1 MSPFENAIQQ
11 LENAAKILNL
21 DANKFEII
29 KKPDRVI
36 QVKVPVKMDDG
47 SFKVFDGY
55 RVQFNNLRGPYK
67 GGLRFYPSVDLDEV
81 KALAFWMAI
90 KCAVVNIPM
99 GGGKGG
105 ITIDPKLLSKAEL
118 EKLTRSFTRAI
129 APVIGSQVDV
139 PAPDIYTTPEIM
151 SWIVDEYTRV
161 TGKEDLAV
169 VTGKPLDKG
178 GSKGRDRATAMG
190 GFYVLEQVIQKTLNK
205 SKSEIKIAIQGFGNA
220 GSVMADLL
228 VAGGYKVVAVSDSQG
243 GILNMDGLDI
253 EQVKLTKQAKGSVIE
268 YVSGQKITNEQ
279 LLEVEV
285 DILIPAALENQ
296 ITEKNAHNI
305 KAKVL
310 LELANGPTNPAADK
324 LLFEAGKVVVPDVL
338 ANAGGVTVSYFEW
351 QQNLDDKYW
360 EEADVF
366 AKLEQIMTSSLDAVW
381 SKAQEHNIDLRTAA
395 FVLAVSRIA
404 DKLDLH

>member
-1 MSPFENAIQQ
+1 
-11 LENAAKILNL
+11 
-21 DANKFEII
+21 
-29 KKPDRVI
+29 
-36 QVKVPVKMDDG
+36 
-47 SFKVFDGY
+47 
-55 RVQFNNLRGPYK
+55 
-67 GGLRFYPSVDLDEV
+67 
-81 KALAFWMAI
+81 
-90 KCAVVNIPM
+90 
-99 GGGKGG
+99 
-105 ITIDPKLLSKAEL
+105 
-118 EKLTRSFTRAI
+118 
-129 APVIGSQVDV
+129 VIGSQVDV